1 MKAGIKEH
9 RTHQNYKNTIITHSK
24 TEHRNKQKKTQK
36 EKKQWSSLIIFG
48 SIDYKT
54 IAKSRSACHK
64 RFTFFSGTEM
74 NKEHPLEV
82 GVTGSVDNYFHL
94 THY

>member
-1 MKAGIKEH
+1 MKKKQRKE
-9 RTHQNYKNTIITHSK
+9 NTK
-24 TEHRNKQKKTQK
+24 KKQ
-36 EKKQWSSLIIFG
+36 KKQWSSLIILG

-54 IAKSRSACHK
+54 IAKSRGACLR
-64 RFTFFSGTEM
+64 RFNFFSGTKM
-74 NKEHPLEV
+74 KKEHPLEV